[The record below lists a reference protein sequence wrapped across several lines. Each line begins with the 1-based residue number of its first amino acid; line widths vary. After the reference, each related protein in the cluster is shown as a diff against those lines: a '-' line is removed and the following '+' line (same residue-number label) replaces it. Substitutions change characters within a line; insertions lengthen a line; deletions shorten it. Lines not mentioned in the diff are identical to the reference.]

1 MENTLIID
9 GIRKHCQKSK
19 QNSECIIT
27 ITESISIWHV
37 IRIINTVGINDKIP
51 AESDKVLF
59 RAFSNS
65 STLDLF
71 D

>member
-37 IRIINTVGINDKIP
+37 IRIIYTVGINDKIP
-51 AESDKVLF
+51 AVLSLTKCCLINNF
-59 RAFSNS
+59 TR
-65 STLDLF
+65 
-71 D
+71 